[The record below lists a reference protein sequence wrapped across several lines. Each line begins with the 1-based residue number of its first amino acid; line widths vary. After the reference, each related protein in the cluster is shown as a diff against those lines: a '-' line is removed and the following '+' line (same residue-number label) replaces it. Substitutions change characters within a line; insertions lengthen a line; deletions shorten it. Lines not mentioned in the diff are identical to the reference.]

1 MTVSLNLKKSL
12 AGALA
17 AAVGTA
23 ATVAPV
29 AQAQEI
35 DSDVQSPA
43 ALVEAV
49 YFDSDADEFRLN
61 EAKIDH
67 DRVTT
72 EEIDEVESELSDL
85 SDEEIDQVIAENGY
99 DPDQV
104 REPNPSGVTP
114 MIAPAVIWGGVAL
127 IGILTGGGLIFYA
140 MYTTHSEKQSLIDQC
155 YDNGGTPVIDSR
167 DSSGVE
173 GTTDSGAAKTAG
185 GYRFECQK

>member
-1 MTVSLNLKKSL
+1 MTVSLNLKKGL

-17 AAVGTA
+17 AAVATT

-29 AQAQEI
+29 AQAQEV
-35 DSDVQSPA
+35 DSGVQGPA

-49 YFDSDADEFRLN
+49 YFDSDTDEFRLN
-61 EAKIDH
+61 EDKIDH
-67 DRVTT
+67 NRVTA
-72 EEIDEVESELSDL
+72 EEIDQAESELADL
-85 SDEEIDQVIAENGY
+85 TDDEIDQVITENGH
-99 DPDQV
+99 DPEQI
-104 REPNPSGVTP
+104 REPNTSGITP
-114 MIAPAVIWGGVAL
+114 MVAPVIIWGGVAL

-140 MYTTHSEKQSLIDQC
+140 MYTTHAEKQNLIDQC
-155 YDNGGTPVIDSR
+155 YGNGGTPVIDSR